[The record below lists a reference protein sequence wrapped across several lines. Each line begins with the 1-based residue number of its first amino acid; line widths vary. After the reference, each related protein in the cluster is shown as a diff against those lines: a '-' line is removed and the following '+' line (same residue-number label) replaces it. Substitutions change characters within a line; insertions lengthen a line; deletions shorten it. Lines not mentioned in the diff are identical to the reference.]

1 MPKDKRRV
9 YDELARELRRNQPD
23 PVPMTASTTAGGT
36 DIETKKAAWTNPMS
50 TIGDII
56 VAGESGAAT
65 RLGIGTVGQIL
76 TVVDIGGGVLV
87 PRWVDP

>member
-1 MPKDKRRV
+1 
-9 YDELARELRRNQPD
+9 
-23 PVPMTASTTAGGT
+23 
-36 DIETKKAAWTNPMS
+36 MS